1 MKVLITGGAG
11 FLGSNLSDKF
21 IAENHNVTVIDDLST
36 GRMKNIE
43 LLLENSNFKFINHD
57 VRNPF
62 DIDVDLILNFA
73 CPASPIHYQ
82 SDPVKT
88 METNFIGIVN
98 MLHLAQNKNARLVQ
112 ASTSEVYGDPEI
124 SPQPESYWGN
134 VNPIGLRSCYDEG
147 KRAAETLCFDYRRQF
162 SVDARIVRIFNTHGP
177 RMSINDGRVVSNF
190 AVQALMGEDI
200 TLYGDGLQTRSFCYV
215 TDLIDGIFK
224 MAMTESVID
233 KPINLGNPRKITMIE
248 LAELII
254 QITNSKS
261 KLVFK
266 PLPEDDPKQR
276 EPDINSARKIL
287 SWEPS
292 VTLEEGVTKTVN
304 YFETLLRNN

>member
-1 MKVLITGGAG
+1 
-11 FLGSNLSDKF
+11 
-21 IAENHNVTVIDDLST
+21 
-36 GRMKNIE
+36 
-43 LLLENSNFKFINHD
+43 
-57 VRNPF
+57 
-62 DIDVDLILNFA
+62 
-73 CPASPIHYQ
+73 
-82 SDPVKT
+82 
-88 METNFIGIVN
+88 
-98 MLHLAQNKNARLVQ
+98 
-112 ASTSEVYGDPEI
+112 
-124 SPQPESYWGN
+124 
-134 VNPIGLRSCYDEG
+134 
-147 KRAAETLCFDYRRQF
+147 
-162 SVDARIVRIFNTHGP
+162 
-177 RMSINDGRVVSNF
+177 
-190 AVQALMGEDI
+190 
-200 TLYGDGLQTRSFCYV
+200 
-215 TDLIDGIFK
+215 